1 MEQLKKYFNKEWFIK
16 FDSFKGKAGTRGL
29 GVEANFSLNEK
40 SVIRTLYY
48 GKKTSLLVLDEAQ
61 HLKKVLDELHNVG
74 FNKPLVFTI
83 GGLGQ
88 TKNIF
93 QELRV
98 SRFDD
103 EVVFDLEAL
112 DIASK
117 KNIIRDFTYKDG
129 GLDQTIECH
138 LWVHKISEQT

>member
-1 MEQLKKYFNKEWFIK
+1 M
-16 FDSFKGKAGTRGL
+16 
-29 GVEANFSLNEK
+29 
-40 SVIRTLYY
+40 
-48 GKKTSLLVLDEAQ
+48 VLDEAQ
-61 HLKKVLDELHNVG
+61 HLKKVLHASFEIRNHVEKVLDELHNVG